1 MEDEC
6 ILFFNQTANSKLAY
20 KIFFREN
27 RPILIRIN
35 RKVVK
40 RRITFT
46 VHSANTTF
54 DHFNHNFVKMS
65 THRYAKTAVSYSNIN
80 IESLPKPFKT
90 QCTDYRSVSNW
101 GSQFEI

>member
-6 ILFFNQTANSKLAY
+6 ILFFNQTMSKLPY

-35 RKVVK
+35 RTVTKK
-40 RRITFT
+40 RITFT

-54 DHFNHNFVKMS
+54 EHFNQNFIKMS

-90 QCTDYRSVSNW
+90 QCTDYRSVFLKL
-101 GSQFEI
+101 QDVA